1 MTLIRMLTM
10 SLVPVLLTT
19 LAVAAPSRPP
29 AVAGSFYPA
38 DAKILQA
45 TVDGFLAAAALPA
58 TEGELRALVVPHAG
72 YVYSGPTA
80 AHSYKRLR
88 GSGIRR
94 VILVGPAHR
103 VPVSGAAID
112 AKGRWRTPLG
122 EVAID
127 EALAG
132 QLLAAAPGIG
142 AASEP
147 FVAEHSLE
155 VQLPF
160 LQRVLGEFTIVPV
173 LIGTPTAATI
183 QGLAAQI
190 ALLLRSDPG
199 TLLVCSTDLS
209 HYYSAA
215 TARGKDTRVIDAVR
229 RIAVGELETLLRSR
243 EGEACGG
250 WPLLLTMLAARGAGA
265 TNGNLFHY
273 ADSSAASGDTAKVV
287 GYAAMGLYR
296 TPLTKARGAELLRL
310 ARQAVAARVKGEA
323 LPEPACDDPRLAAD
337 GAAFV
342 TLNDRNGQLRGC
354 IGAILPVEPLCLSV
368 RNNAV
373 SAATRDP
380 RFAPVRP
387 EELPGLSIEV
397 TVLSPLEPVND
408 PQQIII
414 GTHGV
419 YLQARGTSSVFL
431 PQVAPEQGW
440 DLTTTLRQLA
450 RKAGLPPEGW
460 RDGQLYRFTA
470 EIVHEEKRGH

>member
-1 MTLIRMLTM
+1 MPLIRFLTM
-10 SLVPVLLTT
+10 VLAPLLLTS
-19 LAVAAPSRPP
+19 LAVAAPVRQP

-38 DAKILQA
+38 DAKTLQA
-45 TVDGFLAAAALPA
+45 AVAGFLAAAKPA
-58 TEGELRALVVPHAG
+58 PAEGELRALVVPHAG

-80 AHSYKRLR
+80 AHSYQRLR
-88 GSGIRR
+88 GSGIKR

-103 VPVSGAAID
+103 VPVSGAVID
-112 AKGRWRTPLG
+112 PKGRWRTPLG
-122 EVAID
+122 EVPID
-127 EALAG
+127 ERLA
-132 QLLAAAPGIG
+132 QKLLESGPGIS

-147 FVAEHSLE
+147 FAAEHSLE

-160 LQRVLGEFTIVPV
+160 LQRVLGDFTFVPV
-173 LIGTPTAATI
+173 LIGTPSAATI

-199 TLLVCSTDLS
+199 ALLVCSTDLS
-209 HYYSAA
+209 HYHNAA
-215 TARGKDTRVIDAVR
+215 TAHGKDTRVVDAVKR
-229 RIAVGELETLLRSR
+229 MAVGELETLLRSGG
-243 EGEACGG
+243 GEACGG

-265 TNGNLFHY
+265 TNGALFHY

-296 TPLTKARGAELLRL
+296 TPLTKARGQELLRL
-310 ARQAVAARVKGEA
+310 ARQTVTAKVKGEP

-354 IGAILPVEPLCLSV
+354 IGAILPVEPLCRSV

-373 SAATRDP
+373 AAASRDS
-380 RFAPVRP
+380 RFRPVRP

-408 PQQIII
+408 PREITI

-450 RKAGLPPEGW
+450 YKAGLPPEGW

-470 EIVHEEKRGH
+470 EIVHEEKGRH